1 MSRDVF
7 GNVHRGYRQSPYAGA
22 ASAGVGALSAGAQW
36 LRSQTITV
44 PNTVAHYGA
53 NVARWMYPDLFRDI
67 DTRADQ
73 LIAANAVGV
82 RPTFLTGM
90 PLNKRKRTS
99 ANSTAFKRVRA
110 SYTTAR
116 RIMGRMGP
124 SRFHGAELISA

>member
-36 LRSQTITV
+36 LRNQTITV

-82 RPTFLTGM
+82 LSITCLGLPMSL
-90 PLNKRKRTS
+90 S
-99 ANSTAFKRVRA
+99 
-110 SYTTAR
+110 
-116 RIMGRMGP
+116 
-124 SRFHGAELISA
+124 